1 MKTFIILQMR
11 AGRAICTQA
20 GDICTGCRLFDT
32 RCGKT
37 PLYWIKGDVLELS
50 SLRAPL
56 PIRLTKI
63 GIFPGPSAMIDNSY
77 I

>member
-1 MKTFIILQMR
+1 M
-11 AGRAICTQA
+11 QA
-20 GDICTGCRLFDT
+20 GYIRMQAGYICTGCRLFDT

-37 PLYWIKGDVLELS
+37 PLYWIKGDVQELS
-50 SLRAPL
+50 SLRARE

-63 GIFPGPSAMIDNSY
+63 GIFPGSSAMIDNSY